1 VYVRLRCS
9 YRHRQKVASSAR
21 MRPRAPPTWW
31 LGAVAWLLALGWGGH
46 LGTAAAYSLTDPTAD
61 HTDQGIQ
68 YDQAGKKDLA
78 LKSFKAAVR
87 YENTRPIG
95 ERLSNLGVIFM
106 RMERFQESSSAMVEA
121 MSYKVAGLADASTSE
136 HIQGN
141 WDNLMTNLDYQRIE
155 RPAMPTGAEEE
166 RAAGWAAKDDKSA
179 AKQNKQQ
186 QKKKKKKAPQPTGLT
201 YDGWTDFDEDDNPP
215 QDAAVAKV
223 RAELTAIYQKH
234 NPEKVGDVD
243 KLLSK
248 YSGKEAKLLRK
259 VKHRYNVDGL

>member
-1 VYVRLRCS
+1 
-9 YRHRQKVASSAR
+9 
-21 MRPRAPPTWW
+21 M
-31 LGAVAWLLALGWGGH
+31 LALGWGGH

-186 QKKKKKKAPQPTGLT
+186 QKKKKKLGGGGGGGSFLSAMKKQVSKTGMAKMKAAGKVASGLDAPTS
-201 YDGWTDFDEDDNPP
+201 
-215 QDAAVAKV
+215 AVQGARGAGRPVVPKGFG
-223 RAELTAIYQKH
+223 R
-234 NPEKVGDVD
+234 
-243 KLLSK
+243 
-248 YSGKEAKLLRK
+248 
-259 VKHRYNVDGL
+259 